1 MRLLLTR
8 PKSDDDPLPGLLEA
22 AGHSIIVEPLLSVE
36 SLRTPPLADSPLQ
49 AIAATSAN
57 AIRAAKSGALLGP
70 VLELPLFAVGTATAT
85 AARDAGFKHIVE
97 GPGTA
102 RDLVPFML
110 ARLQPQDGCI
120 LYLRGEHVAFEL
132 AQELAQAGLAVEER
146 VVYRAAPA
154 IGFAAPTLKALR
166 QGKIDGVVLLSPR
179 TATIYAG
186 LVSAAGLSP
195 EIHKPTHYC
204 LSDRVAAPLAA
215 LPGVATRISTRPS
228 LQELVALIGLDAT
241 QSPPSELL
249 LKGRQGPSVL

>member
-8 PKSDDDPLPGLLEA
+8 PKSDDDPLPGLLET
-22 AGHSIIVEPLLSVE
+22 AGHSIIIEPLLSVE
-36 SLRTPPLADSPLQ
+36 SLQPAAFIEVLLQ
-49 AIAATSAN
+49 AVVATSAN
-57 AIRAAKSGALLGP
+57 AIRAAKSSALLAP

-102 RDLVPFML
+102 RDLVAFML
-110 ARLQPQDGCI
+110 ARLQPQEGGI
-120 LYLRGEHVAFEL
+120 LYFRGEHVAFEL
-132 AQELAQAGLAVEER
+132 APELTQAGLIVQECI
-146 VVYRAAPA
+146 VYRAVPA
-154 IGFAAPTLKALR
+154 VSFTVPTLKALR

-179 TATIYAG
+179 TAAIYAG

-195 EIHKPTHYC
+195 EIRKPAHYC

-215 LPGVATRISTRPS
+215 LPGVTARISTRPA

-241 QSPPSELL
+241 QSPLS
-249 LKGRQGPSVL
+249 

>member
-36 SLRTPPLADSPLQ
+36 SLQPAPLIEGVMQ
-49 AIAATSAN
+49 AVVATSAN
-57 AIRAAKSGALLGP
+57 AIRAAKGGALLGP
-70 VLELPLFAVGTATAT
+70 VLALPLFAVGTATAT

-110 ARLQPQDGCI
+110 ARLKPQDGGI
-120 LYLRGEHVAFEL
+120 LYLRGELVAFEL
-132 AQELAQAGLAVEER
+132 APELGQAGLDVQER
-146 VVYRAAPA
+146 IVYRAVPA
-154 IGFAAPTLKALR
+154 SAFSPLALKGLR

-195 EIHKPTHYC
+195 EIHKPAHYC

-215 LPGVATRISTRPS
+215 LPAVTTRIATRPS

-241 QSPPSELL
+241 QSPLS
-249 LKGRQGPSVL
+249 